1 MLLQGNQ
8 LSSKDIKRV
17 KEKGYKKIF
26 HANGNKKKAGGVT
39 PILDKID
46 FYNRL

>member
-1 MLLQGNQ
+1 MLLQGTQ

-17 KEKGYKKIF
+17 KGKGYKKIF

-39 PILDKID
+39 PILDKMD
-46 FYNRL
+46 FYKRL